1 MQTITSKT
9 KLIMLI
15 TGGLTC
21 TMAYTL
27 FSPQAALTSMF
38 GESLSGGGALAE
50 IIVRSWGALITLV
63 GAMLIY
69 GAFNPQQR
77 PLILTIAGL
86 SKLIFVGLL
95 VLLGSQYFPK
105 TIVPIALDGIAVIL
119 YAICLLGARREAT
132 GAGPLGPDAN
142 LSRNVIS

>member
-1 MQTITSKT
+1 MRTITSKT

-15 TGGLTC
+15 TGGFTC
-21 TMAYTL
+21 TMAYAL

-119 YAICLLGARREAT
+119 YAICLLGARRETA
-132 GAGPLGPDAN
+132 AYPQAPPVHVAHC
-142 LSRNVIS
+142 

>member
-1 MQTITSKT
+1 MRTSTPKT
-9 KLIMLI
+9 KFIMLI
-15 TGGLTC
+15 SGGLTS
-21 TMAYTL
+21 TMAYAL
-27 FSPQAALTSMF
+27 FAPQAALTSMF

-69 GAFNPQQR
+69 GAFSPKQR

-95 VLLGSQYFPK
+95 VLLGSQYLPNTF
-105 TIVPIALDGIAVIL
+105 VPITLDGIAVIL
-119 YAICLLGARREAT
+119 YAICLLSARAEAAVVPQVT
-132 GAGPLGPDAN
+132 QAHVAH
-142 LSRNVIS
+142 S

>member
-1 MQTITSKT
+1 
-9 KLIMLI
+9 MLI

-21 TMAYTL
+21 TMAYAL

-69 GAFNPQQR
+69 GAFNPKQR

-119 YAICLLGARREAT
+119 YAICLPGARSEA
-132 GAGPLGPDAN
+132 AVFPQAPAVHVAH
-142 LSRNVIS
+142 S

>member
-1 MQTITSKT
+1 
-9 KLIMLI
+9 
-15 TGGLTC
+15 
-21 TMAYTL
+21 
-27 FSPQAALTSMF
+27 MF
-38 GESLSGGGALAE
+38 GESSSGGGALAE

-95 VLLGSQYFPK
+95 VLFGSQYLPSNHS
-105 TIVPIALDGIAVIL
+105 
-119 YAICLLGARREAT
+119 ICH
-132 GAGPLGPDAN
+132 
-142 LSRNVIS
+142 

>member
-1 MQTITSKT
+1 MQTTTSKT

-21 TMAYTL
+21 TMAYAL
-27 FSPQAALTSMF
+27 FAPQAALTSMF

-69 GAFNPQQR
+69 GAFKPKER

-105 TIVPIALDGIAVIL
+105 TIVLIALDGIAVIL
-119 YAICLLGARREAT
+119 YAICLLGASREAA
-132 GAGPLGPDAN
+132 GARPHHPDAN
-142 LSRNVIS
+142 PTENVFS

>member
-1 MQTITSKT
+1 MRTITSKT

-21 TMAYTL
+21 TMAYAL

-50 IIVRSWGALITLV
+50 IVVRIWGSLITLV

-69 GAFNPQQR
+69 GAFNPKQR

-95 VLLGSQYFPK
+95 VLLGSQHLPK
-105 TIVPIALDGIAVIL
+105 TIVPITLDGIAVIL
-119 YAICLLGARREAT
+119 YAICLLGARREAA
-132 GAGPLGPDAN
+132 GARPQLDAN
-142 LSRNVIS
+142 LTENALS

>member
-15 TGGLTC
+15 TGGFTC
-21 TMAYTL
+21 TMAYAL

-50 IIVRSWGALITLV
+50 IIIRSWGALITLV

-69 GAFNPQQR
+69 GAFKPQQR

-105 TIVPIALDGIAVIL
+105 TVVPIALDSIAVIL
-119 YAICLLGARREAT
+119 YAICLLGARGEAAST
-132 GAGPLGPDAN
+132 RLHLDLNSTKKAF
-142 LSRNVIS
+142 S